1 MIFDLMTADLGFAA
15 GVVIMVIIACAR
27 GCSLCGK

>member
-1 MIFDLMTADLGFAA
+1 MTFDLMTAVLGFAA

-27 GCSLCGK
+27 GCKLCVK